1 MRSLSPM
8 DLHTLQHDVLSRP
21 EYPAMPSML
30 ATQFDEWLRDHGAVE
45 RETMRAPENEGET
58 RAAFFEYVV
67 DFSEASAER
76 ALAAALL
83 RGGPVLAQ
91 CLISASPNVST
102 SKF

>member
-1 MRSLSPM
+1 
-8 DLHTLQHDVLSRP
+8 
-21 EYPAMPSML
+21 MPSML